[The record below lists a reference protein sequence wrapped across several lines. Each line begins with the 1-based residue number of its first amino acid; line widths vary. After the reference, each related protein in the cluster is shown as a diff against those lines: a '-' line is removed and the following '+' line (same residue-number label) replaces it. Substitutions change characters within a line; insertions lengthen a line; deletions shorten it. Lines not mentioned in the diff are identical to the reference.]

1 MSDDSQSLAGKL
13 IAGKYRLIRELSR
26 GGMGQVY
33 LAEHIDLEEPRAIKV
48 IREELVK
55 DESTR
60 RRFLREIRATHRVS
74 KTNEHVVFIFDDY
87 GFQDGIGYYV
97 MEFLD
102 GKPLSKYIQENRGT
116 LPIAWSLKVMMD
128 IAFAMDEIH
137 KADVIHRDLK
147 PDNIIVIERPGKPEL
162 VKVVDFGIA
171 KLQDMETRSTN
182 MTQLV
187 GTISYMSPEQIAV
200 PLEHVSEGDTSLVI
214 DHKSD
219 IYSLGCILFEMFAG
233 KTPFAPEP
241 MAPPMAPHQLLWAH
255 LHDPPPSIRK
265 YRPDVPETL
274 DAIILKTL
282 EKEPDLR
289 FATMGDFGRALG
301 SLLDEVQSIDE
312 HQERRESA
320 VASPRRDDLYPPE
333 PNTSEFTEEPIL
345 QDPQLDNATKTLDP
359 KSITLA
365 PPKPSY
371 DPYIPTQMLHPWRIN
386 TRVES
391 SPWEAH
397 TVPDTSLA
405 DVLESGAL
413 SPALVGV
420 TMPDTEA
427 VPDEDATRPGKAR
440 SLELESESSL
450 PEIPELPPLRESLSS
465 PSVPLPAPSAVPMPK
480 SAPPTQEFPGL
491 EEPKA
496 AAFEKV
502 SSGNGRRR
510 LLFWVVFLMFLSL
523 GGWSAYWVINHSDTF
538 STAPPESH
546 SSGSNPARLHPKPA
560 PVRRGSCPKGMVY
573 FATSRFLYGS
583 ATNDELRSFNEAS
596 LRSQLTPAFCIDTHE
611 FPGKGQI
618 PLTQVTLDKAR
629 WYCRRV
635 GKRLCTEIEWE
646 RACKGE
652 AIFRY
657 PYGNRY
663 EPAICNT
670 RDKYNKNRKVTASGG
685 FPLCV
690 NSYGLYDMSGNVAE
704 WTTSPY
710 FKGSSRYT
718 IRGGAANRPDWAVR
732 CASRSSAG
740 PKQTKPMLGF
750 RCCATPQ

>member
-1 MSDDSQSLAGKL
+1 MSEDNQSLAGKL

-48 IREELVK
+48 IREELVQ

-74 KTNEHVVFIFDDY
+74 KSNEHVVFIFDDY

-116 LPIAWSLKVMMD
+116 LSLSWSLQVITD

-137 KADVIHRDLK
+137 QADVIHRDLK
-147 PDNIIVIERPGKPEL
+147 PDNIIIIERPGKPDL

-171 KLQDMETRSTN
+171 KLKDIETRSTN

-200 PLEHVSEGDTSLVI
+200 PLEHVSEGDATSVI
-214 DHKSD
+214 DHRAD
-219 IYSLGCILFEMFAG
+219 IYSLGCILFEMLAG
-233 KTPFAPEP
+233 KTPFAPDP
-241 MAPPMAPHQLLWAH
+241 MSPPMAPHQLLWAH
-255 LHDPPPSIRK
+255 LHDSPPSVK
-265 YRPDVPETL
+265 NYRPEVPDSLES
-274 DAIILKTL
+274 IIFQTL
-282 EKEPDLR
+282 EKEPGLR
-289 FATMGDFGRALG
+289 YPQMGDFGRALTPLIEELRQVDKQHG
-301 SLLDEVQSIDE
+301 EVEPSADSPSMEELLGPAAS
-312 HQERRESA
+312 ERTSPDREQ
-320 VASPRRDDLYPPE
+320 PK
-333 PNTSEFTEEPIL
+333 
-345 QDPQLDNATKTLDP
+345 DPGLNNPTRTLDP
-359 KSITLA
+359 QAISLA

-371 DPYIPTQMLHPWRIN
+371 DPYVPTQMLHPWRIN

-391 SPWEAH
+391 SPWEAN
-397 TVPDTSLA
+397 TIPDTKLA
-405 DVLESGAL
+405 EMIESGVIL
-413 SPALVGV
+413 PPANIAGGL
-420 TMPDTEA
+420 TLPDTAA
-427 VPDEDATRPGKAR
+427 VPDPEAIPTEEM
-440 SLELESESSL
+440 LELDEL
-450 PEIPELPPLRESLSS
+450 EIPAPPLAEQVKVELDS
-465 PSVPLPAPSAVPMPK
+465 PSVVPMPATAHPTMD
-480 SAPPTQEFPGL
+480 SPLPDELIAGNTAPLTAQRKRPSY
-491 EEPKA
+491 
-496 AAFEKV
+496 V
-502 SSGNGRRR
+502 
-510 LLFWVVFLMFLSL
+510 FWIVFVMFLSL
-523 GGWSAYWVINHSDTF
+523 GGWSAYWVLLHSDYFDSSNSSLGVQT
-538 STAPPESH
+538 PPS
-546 SSGSNPARLHPKPA
+546 PRRKQI
-560 PVRRGSCPKGMVY
+560 PVRQGGSTCPKGMV
-573 FATSRFLYGS
+573 FFQTSRFLFGS

-596 LRSQLTPAFCIDTHE
+596 LRSELTPAFCIDTHE
-611 FPGKGQI
+611 FPGKGKV
-618 PLTQVTLDKAR
+618 PLTQVSLNKAR
-629 WYCRRV
+629 WYCRRL

-670 RDKYNKNRKVTASGG
+670 RDKFNKNRKVTASGG

-704 WTTSPY
+704 WTSSPY
-710 FKGSSRYT
+710 FKGSSRFT

-732 CASRSSAG
+732 CASRSSAAA
-740 PKQTKPMLGF
+740 KQTKPMLGF
-750 RCCATPQ
+750 RCCVNPK

>member
-1 MSDDSQSLAGKL
+1 MAETSQSLAGKL

-55 DESTR
+55 DEATR

-116 LPIAWSLKVMMD
+116 LPLAWSLKVMMD

-147 PDNIIVIERPGKPEL
+147 PDNIIIIERPGKPDL
-162 VKVVDFGIA
+162 VKVFDFGIA
-171 KLQDMETRSTN
+171 KLKDIETRSTN

-241 MAPPMAPHQLLWAH
+241 LAPPIAPHQLLWAH

-265 YRPDVPETL
+265 YRPDVPEAL
-274 DAIILKTL
+274 EAIIFNTL
-282 EKEPDLR
+282 EKEPELR
-289 FATMGDFGRALG
+289 FATMGDFGGALRD
-301 SLLDEVQSIDE
+301 LLEQVELVDED
-312 HQERRESA
+312 QERSEP
-320 VASPRRDDLYPPE
+320 VADFPSMDALFPPDPPTLE
-333 PNTSEFTEEPIL
+333 HSEGSGL

-359 KSITLA
+359 KAISLA

-397 TVPDTSLA
+397 TVPDTSLS

-413 SPALVGV
+413 SPALIGV

-427 VPDEDATRPGKAR
+427 VPDEDATLPGKG
-440 SLELESESSL
+440 SGLELEAEVGL
-450 PEIPELPPLRESLSS
+450 PDFPELPPVRESLRS
-465 PSVPLPAPSAVPMPK
+465 PSVPLSAPSSVPKPK
-480 SAPPTQEFPGL
+480 SAPPTQEFPSM
-491 EEPKA
+491 EDPQAEP
-496 AAFEKV
+496 FEKV
-502 SSGNGRRR
+502 SFSRGRRR
-510 LLFWVVFLMFLSL
+510 VLFWLVFLMFLSL
-523 GGWSAYWVINHSDTF
+523 GSWSAYWVLHHTDTF
-538 STAPPESH
+538 N
-546 SSGSNPARLHPKPA
+546 SGSSLDDPSTSNYARLTPEPTRT
-560 PVRRGSCPKGMVY
+560 RRGSCPKGMVY

-629 WYCRRV
+629 WYCRRL
-635 GKRLCTEIEWE
+635 GKRLCSEIEWE

-670 RDKYNKNRKVTASGG
+670 RDKFNKNRKVAASGG

-710 FKGSSRYT
+710 YKGSSRYT

-750 RCCATPQ
+750 RCCATPK